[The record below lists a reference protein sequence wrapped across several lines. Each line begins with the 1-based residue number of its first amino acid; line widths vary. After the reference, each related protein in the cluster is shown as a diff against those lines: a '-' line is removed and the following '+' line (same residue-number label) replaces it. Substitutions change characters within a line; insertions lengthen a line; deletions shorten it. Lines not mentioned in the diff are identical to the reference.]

1 MPLHNRARNRKA
13 AHMRD
18 RAKKNNYG
26 ATLFHEVKRY
36 DGDGNLIETVS
47 PDELMARPI
56 GTTRKYIGKWAQRNR
71 AASLAKTNGEG
82 SKAAWNKLGAAVNR
96 GAKVDY
102 KKEKV

>member
-1 MPLHNRARNRKA
+1 MAQNKWKMRKA
-13 AHMRD
+13 THRRD
-18 RAKKNNYG
+18 NVKKNNYG

-47 PDELMARPI
+47 ADALMARPI
-56 GTTRKYIGKWAQRNR
+56 GATRKYPGRWAKRNR

-82 SKAAWNKLGAAVNR
+82 SKEAWNKVAAAVNR
-96 GAKVDY
+96 GDRVDY

>member
-1 MPLHNRARNRKA
+1 MAQNKWKMIKGSRRRDKNKKA
-13 AHMRD
+13 
-18 RAKKNNYG
+18 NYG

-56 GTTRKYIGKWAQRNR
+56 GATRKYIGKWAQRNR

-82 SKAAWNKLGAAVNR
+82 SKAAWNKVVAAVNR

>member
-1 MPLHNRARNRKA
+1 MAQNRWKMRKGS
-13 AHMRD
+13 HRRD
-18 RAKKNNYG
+18 NNKKANYG
-26 ATLFHEVKRY
+26 AKLFFEVKRY

-56 GTTRKYIGKWAQRNR
+56 GATRKYIGRWAKRNR

-82 SKAAWNKLGAAVNR
+82 SKAAWNKVGAAVNR